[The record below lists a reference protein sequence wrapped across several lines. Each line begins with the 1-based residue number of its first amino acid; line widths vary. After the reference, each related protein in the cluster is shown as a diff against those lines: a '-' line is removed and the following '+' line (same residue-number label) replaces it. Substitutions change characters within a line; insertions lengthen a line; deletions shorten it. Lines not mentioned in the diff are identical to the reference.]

1 MFSKKGK
8 DLRYIGSFLHP
19 SYSIQNDCFKCNL
32 HYVYLKINPVNL
44 IKANLFLEGSLKEF
58 VVFYMQG
65 KDQKRRQY
73 KTGKSLP
80 QSGYLLRY

>member
-58 VVFYMQG
+58 VFQI
-65 KDQKRRQY
+65 KKNRL
-73 KTGKSLP
+73 TPSF
-80 QSGYLLRY
+80 